1 MRKITIARL
10 RDALYEFEMALIG
23 NMYSDIFF
31 CIVVEKNPRP
41 VLKKIMAVH
50 QLVVRETLENAT
62 NDSETLSQNKGIKEI
77 GRLLNIIEA
86 EINAQNPLEDLVEP
100 MKLLLKLLPEAQEI
114 LHHMILEEE

>member
-1 MRKITIARL
+1 
-10 RDALYEFEMALIG
+10 
-23 NMYSDIFF
+23 
-31 CIVVEKNPRP
+31 
-41 VLKKIMAVH
+41 MAVH

>member
-1 MRKITIARL
+1 
-10 RDALYEFEMALIG
+10 
-23 NMYSDIFF
+23 
-31 CIVVEKNPRP
+31 
-41 VLKKIMAVH
+41 MAVH

-114 LHHMILEEE
+114 LHHIILEEE